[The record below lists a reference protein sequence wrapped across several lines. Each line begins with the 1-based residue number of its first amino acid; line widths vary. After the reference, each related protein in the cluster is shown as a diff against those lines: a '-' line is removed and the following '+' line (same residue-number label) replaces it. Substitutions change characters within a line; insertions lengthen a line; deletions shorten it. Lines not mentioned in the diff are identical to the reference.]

1 MDTTTE
7 NNKRKRDDETSQDYD
22 VLEYDNESPSS
33 PGLPP
38 LPPPVMEL
46 ITSAVAS
53 NNNNNSNNSNN
64 PPAPSSE
71 LSKPKYTGVSYN
83 QGSTKYQ
90 ARIRYN
96 GKQSFLGNFI
106 LQSDAAHA
114 YDQGVLRFALSGQR
128 SPNFSDFAEYQRAR
142 EEETAERNLNTVD
155 NNASLSLQAT
165 MNQIQSRI
173 SELLSPTK
181 TKLSSYKGIK
191 KSSVRYETQIR
202 HHKRG
207 YSLGSYVLETDAAR
221 AYDCAAKL
229 LKSKTECNFG
239 DEGVY
244 LVKRGEEMERRGLV
258 SGGGAGGGVEPLEA
272 IEEMIEK
279 RLKII
284 RDRIGEEV

>member
-1 MDTTTE
+1 MEETTAT
-7 NNKRKRDDETSQDYD
+7 NKRKRDDETTQDYD
-22 VLEYDNESPSS
+22 VLDYNESPSS

-38 LPPPVMEL
+38 LPPPVMDL
-46 ITSAVAS
+46 ISSAVAS
-53 NNNNNSNNSNN
+53 NNNNNNINN
-64 PPAPSSE
+64 PAPSSE

-155 NNASLSLQAT
+155 NHAAPSLQTT

-279 RLKII
+279 RLKVI

>member
-38 LPPPVMEL
+38 LPPPVMDL

-53 NNNNNSNNSNN
+53 NNSNINN

-106 LQSDAAHA
+106 LQTDAAHA

-142 EEETAERNLNTVD
+142 EEETAERNLNNHD
-155 NNASLSLQAT
+155 NAALSLQAT

-207 YSLGSYVLETDAAR
+207 YSLGSYVLETDAAH

-258 SGGGAGGGVEPLEA
+258 SGGGAGGVEPLEA

-279 RLKII
+279 RLKVI

>member
-1 MDTTTE
+1 MEEITAT
-7 NNKRKRDDETSQDYD
+7 NKRKRDDKTTEDYD

-38 LPPPVMEL
+38 LPPPVMDL

-53 NNNNNSNNSNN
+53 NNSNNHN
-64 PPAPSSE
+64 PPASSSE

-155 NNASLSLQAT
+155 NNAALSLQAI

-173 SELLSPTK
+173 SELLSPSK

-202 HHKRG
+202 HCKRG
-207 YSLGSYVLETDAAR
+207 YSLGSYVLETDAAH

-229 LKSKTECNFG
+229 LKSKTECNFA

-258 SGGGAGGGVEPLEA
+258 SGGGAGGVEPLEA